1 MLPSP
6 ASPEPSAPPI
16 VLAAWLMFAMRDSKC
31 ARLACAA
38 RTHSTASAGVWGTAA
53 GGGGGNR
60 RTSMLMSMEAGCIEG
75 SEAMIIAYVVD
86 VNPSISALYRELRT
100 CIVAK

>member
-31 ARLACAA
+31 ARLA
-38 RTHSTASAGVWGTAA
+38 
-53 GGGGGNR
+53 
-60 RTSMLMSMEAGCIEG
+60 SMLISMEAGCIVG